1 MASVLCP
8 HCKCRYIALPVDF
21 HDRIQCTECGRMFV
35 AEIRN
40 DRARTAMPATFVLD
54 PPPGMD
60 PHLVSDLSEAV
71 ACFNADAFRATVVM
85 ARRFLEALLDQRGFR
100 GRTLLDRIRAAE
112 AAGIAN
118 SLQVSLMSSARI
130 LGNYGAHYS
139 DDELAQ
145 IGQPEAELVLTIVR
159 QIVKTVAK

>member
-8 HCKCRYIALPVDF
+8 HCKERYIGLPVDF
-21 HDRIQCTECGRMFV
+21 HDRIQCTKCGGLFV

-40 DRARTAMPATFVLD
+40 DRARTAVRVNLVLD
-54 PPPGMD
+54 PPPDMD
-60 PHLVSDLSEAV
+60 PHLASDLKEAV
-71 ACFNADAFRATVVM
+71 ACYNTDAFRATVVM
-85 ARRFLEALLDQRGFR
+85 ARRFLEALLDQRGFS
-100 GRTLLDRIRAAE
+100 GRTLLERIQSAE
-112 AAGIAN
+112 AAGVAN